1 MMFGLQMFNEMESL
15 NREMDQLFY
24 GLGLSTAPEKRIDSS
39 GFRVRD
45 TGAGYRVEASLPGID
60 VKQLEIDVLG
70 RQLSLSAKMSE
81 FEAEE
86 DVVWHRRERR
96 RKAFKKS
103 FMLPEEIDSDQVE
116 AEYKNGI
123 LVITLP
129 KAASVL
135 PKKISVKAS

>member
-15 NREMDQLFY
+15 NREMDQLLC
-24 GLGLSTAPEKRIDSS
+24 GLGLSRSPEKRNDNA
-39 GFRVRD
+39 GLRVKD
-45 TGAGYRVEASLPGID
+45 TGVEYKVEASLPGID
-60 VKQLEIDVLG
+60 VKHLEIDVLG
-70 RQLSLSAKMSE
+70 RQLSLSAEMADSE
-81 FEAEE
+81 VGD
-86 DVVWHRRERR
+86 DVIWHRRERR

-103 FMLPEEIDSDQVE
+103 FMLPEEIDSEQVE

-123 LVITLP
+123 LMITLP